1 MRGIELMIDDKKEVL
16 RLSKRLIE
24 NTMALMGA
32 KTKNDLLDQLD
43 VLYET
48 AQANND
54 APLIIE
60 AYSYAIKTV
69 ELLSEEEL
77 VDIKAKL
84 VDKK

>member
-1 MRGIELMIDDKKEVL
+1 MIDNKKEVI

-32 KTKNDLLDQLD
+32 KNKDDLLDQLD
-43 VLYET
+43 MLYET
-48 AQANND
+48 AQSNND

-69 ELLSEEEL
+69 ELLSEDEL
-77 VDIKAKL
+77 ENLKSNL